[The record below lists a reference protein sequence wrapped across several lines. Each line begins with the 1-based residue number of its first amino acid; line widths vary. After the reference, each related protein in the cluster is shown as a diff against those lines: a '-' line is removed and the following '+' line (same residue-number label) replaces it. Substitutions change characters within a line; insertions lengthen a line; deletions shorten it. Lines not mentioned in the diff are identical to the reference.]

1 VRASEH
7 PSRLLDHL
15 VGAGKDRLRDC
26 QCECLGGLQVDHQ
39 LKCGRLLDRQIV
51 RLGAVEDL
59 SGVDADLSV
68 YADEARSIVEY
79 RDATAAYP
87 LPYEIS
93 EALAVGRAP
102 KVIEGRS
109 SHQEYGTEQDP
120 SYFMFRRRPSSPHV
134 GRPDW
139 KPRHPP
145 RRGFSFGQ
153 RQPAA
158 FIFLVFHSTSPQST
172 HPYGISRVL
181 SLNNTSQ

>member
-26 QCECLGGLQVDHQ
+26 QCDCLGGLQVGDQ
-39 LKCGRLLDRQIV
+39 LKCGRVLDREIG

-87 LPYEIS
+87 LPSEIS

-109 SHQEYGTEQDP
+109 SHQEYGMEQDP

-145 RRGFSFGQ
+145 AGVSLLASGNPMPLYPAYASATARGAPIVS
-153 RQPAA
+153 AA
-158 FIFLVFHSTSPQST
+158 S
-172 HPYGISRVL
+172 
-181 SLNNTSQ
+181 